1 MSVESGHVGPADA
14 PAKARGRP
22 RSEPARQAILAAAT
36 DLLLARGLSAVSMD
50 SIAERAGVS
59 KATIYRWWP
68 TKETLALDVL
78 YEQLTEPSPEPPD
91 TGTLRGDLLEL
102 FTGWIERV
110 GERPFGRMIGAL
122 VTEAATDPT
131 FGALYRERY
140 VEPRRAQA
148 REIFAAAIARGEVGI
163 GTDVEA
169 AIDLLYGPLYHRLL
183 HGHAPLS
190 REFVGYIVGVVV
202 DGLGAL
208 RGVQAVQ
215 LGADLVGIGVLSVL
229 ENGKCLLPGIPS
241 LGQIASGVT
250 SIAEMGKDFRFVV
263 AVA

>member
-1 MSVESGHVGPADA
+1 MSVEPGRVGPVDV

-36 DLLLARGLSAVSMD
+36 DLLLAHGLSAVSMD

-78 YEQLTEPSPEPPD
+78 YEQLTEPSPDPPD
-91 TGTLRGDLLEL
+91 SGTLRGDLLAL
-102 FTGWIERV
+102 LTGWIERAS
-110 GERPFGRMIGAL
+110 GRPFGRMIGAL

-148 REIFAAAIARGEVGI
+148 RTIFAAAIARGEVGI
-163 GTDVEA
+163 STDVEA
-169 AIDLLYGPLYHRLL
+169 AIDLLYGALYHRLL

-190 REFVGYIVGVVV
+190 REFVENIVGVVV
-202 DGLGAL
+202 NGLGAL
-208 RGVQAVQ
+208 PASRLA
-215 LGADLVGIGVLSVL
+215 
-229 ENGKCLLPGIPS
+229 S
-241 LGQIASGVT
+241 LARWSRWWPVWAKRDKFPLCASGYST
-250 SIAEMGKDFRFVV
+250 TTTPLDYRPSGRSPNGSS
-263 AVA
+263 